1 MNIDSIKI
9 PNNKVN
15 PIIPYS
21 KPILSLVCELYGVI
35 QG

>member
-15 PIIPYS
+15 QIILYS
-21 KPILSLVCELYGVI
+21 KPILSLVCELCSVI
-35 QG
+35 PG